1 MRWTFREGKYI
12 ICGHTARKT
21 GALLRIQTWEF
32 SLKFHSGAYDCDQG
46 WHRIFVLKA
55 PKFGPG
61 TKVRER
67 QVDLCEFKA
76 WLVYIVSSWP
86 SRATQ

>member
-67 QVDLCEFKA
+67 QVDLCEFKFNMGYKESFRLA
-76 WLVYIVSSWP
+76 
-86 SRATQ
+86 RATK